1 MQKSTS
7 KNKSENLSTIEQID
21 EILSM
26 RVLPEIENSD
36 IKTQISHVLAN
47 FGNTAH
53 KKLALEYIKNKDI
66 ALYQFL
72 PSVLQQDRDIVLEMV
87 QVNGDFLQ
95 YAPVSI
101 QKDKE
106 IVSASFQSLLS
117 KNKNIG
123 SIILFLQKYRA
134 SKSLYT
140 HLISSITRDSEDI
153 FSSKLESRLFDLYT
167 LEYKSYSI
175 LLESGAFEIASGNL
189 VLGYGLGKYL
199 FAHQEEYAALKV
211 HERNEY
217 ILKLALEF
225 LNLEQKNM
233 SAKSLSFLSIL
244 LGTITFKKNK
254 NTTSDDIE
262 NIVEG
267 DETQELSK
275 DLETYDYDILDHY
288 NSSKIGGIYRVWES
302 NPLFAVTLLNEQVA
316 SMTEKSLENYI
327 SFSYQMGALG
337 LGFLLKKH
345 SFKVMIATDVDF
357 FEGEGMTDA
366 RFLKFLNTIGRNIG
380 VPEKNYQPEER
391 EDTHQKSHRRSFRSL
406 DEAFH
411 TFREIKSSGMI
422 EGREITS
429 LENLGDK
436 SVVETAMLQ
445 LGLIIPPYFE
455 LAVAKFR

>member
-53 KKLALEYIKNKDI
+53 KKLALEYVKNKDI

-117 KNKNIG
+117 KNKNIW

-175 LLESGAFEIASGNL
+175 LLESWAFEIASWNL
-189 VLGYGLGKYL
+189 VLWYWLWKYL

-244 LGTITFKKNK
+244 LWTITFKKNK

-262 NIVEG
+262 NIVEW

-288 NSSKIGGIYRVWES
+288 NSSKIWWIYRVWES

-327 SFSYQMGALG
+327 SFSYQMWALW
-337 LGFLLKKH
+337 LWFLLKKH

-357 FEGEGMTDA
+357 FEWEGMTDA
-366 RFLKFLNTIGRNIG
+366 RFLKFLNTIGRNIW

-429 LENLGDK
+429 LENLWDK

-445 LGLIIPPYFE
+445 LWLIIPPYFE